1 MPATVRRTAIAT
13 KPRKK
18 LKLLFADDE
27 RSLQELMRIELDR
40 MGHEVTVCPDGLT
53 AVAALERN
61 TYDCILVDLDMPG
74 LNGVGV
80 IGKCKELSPET
91 DAVVLTGKSSLESA
105 VAALRFGAFDYL
117 TKPCK
122 LVEIEALLNR
132 VIAKRELTH
141 KFRALQRRLEHV
153 EGPAKLVGDSPAID
167 RVRKLITKVAPTDS
181 AVLITGETG
190 TGKELVA
197 RGVHDQSARAEQP
210 FVAINCGALPESLI
224 ESELFGHRK
233 GSFTGADEHRVG
245 LFEVADGG
253 TLFLDEIGEL
263 PKSMQAKLLRVL
275 ESGEIRRVGENQS
288 LTVDVRLVCATHRH
302 LEEMVEQGNFR
313 QDLMFRINTFEVQLP
328 ALRERP
334 SDVPQ
339 LAQFLLKRVRP
350 HLRPGDELF
359 TAEAM
364 ERLEQFAWPGN
375 VRELANAVEH
385 ASILCD
391 ELPITIE
398 HLPERFGAR
407 RLRLD
412 APQSHAALSPVS
424 LRDLEMQAIYQ
435 ALDRHAGNT
444 PKAADELGISLKTL
458 YNKLNQTQTL
468 ERSA

>member
-1 MPATVRRTAIAT
+1 
-13 KPRKK
+13 

-40 MGHEVTVCPDGLT
+40 MGHEATVCPDGLT

-61 TYDCILVDLDMPG
+61 TYD
-74 LNGVGV
+74 
-80 IGKCKELSPET
+80 
-91 DAVVLTGKSSLESA
+91 
-105 VAALRFGAFDYL
+105 YL

-132 VIAKRELTH
+132 VMQKRELTQ
-141 KFRALQRRLEHV
+141 KFRALKRRLETV
-153 EGPAKLVGDSPAID
+153 EGPCKLVGQSSAID
-167 RVRKLITKVAPTDS
+167 RVKKLIAKVAPSEST
-181 AVLITGETG
+181 VLITGETG

-197 RGVHDQSARAEQP
+197 RAVHDQSARAEMP

-263 PKSMQAKLLRVL
+263 PKPMQAKLLRVL

-288 LTVDVRLVCATHRH
+288 LTVDVRVVCATHRH
-302 LEEMVEQGNFR
+302 LEEMVEQGEFR
-313 QDLMFRINTFEVQLP
+313 QDLMFRVNTFEIHLSP
-328 ALRERP
+328 LRERI
-334 SDVPQ
+334 DDIPQ
-339 LAQFLLKRVRP
+339 LAAYLLKRFRP
-350 HLRPGDELF
+350 NIRAADQPF
-359 TAEAM
+359 TAEATD
-364 ERLEQFAWPGN
+364 RLQHHDWPGN
-375 VRELANAVEH
+375 VRELANVVEH

-391 ELPITIE
+391 ELPIDLE
-398 HLPERFGAR
+398 HLPERFSHR
-407 RLRLD
+407 RLRIE
-412 APQSHAALSPVS
+412 AASSSKVIGPIT

-435 ALDRHAGNT
+435 SLERNDGNK
-444 PKAADELGISLKTL
+444 PKTAEELGISLKTL
-458 YNKLNQTQTL
+458 YNKLNQGTSL